1 MLRTC
6 WEHVLPWCLGFADKR
21 KNKKTKNERRWTPA
35 LAPVLRHVWSYE
47 EGRHGR
53 AFILKSLFS
62 FFARRGRMRKG
73 VAGGHPF
80 SKVIHILRRFF
91 CFFCVTCGRMRK
103 GVTGGHRFSKV
114 LHVMGT
120 YRLKKKS
127 YTKTHRVKL
136 GGHWLLRICVRF
148 SRSCCHKDIIVNK
161 GKYSATVAVI
171 ISYVNNNILCK

>member
-1 MLRTC
+1 MDACPCTC
-6 WEHVLPWCLGFADKR
+6 ATPRVVVWGRASRAGIHSQKSSFFFC
-21 KNKKTKNERRWTPA
+21 KK
-35 LAPVLRHVWSYE
+35 WSHE
-47 EGRHGR
+47 EGRRGR

-127 YTKTHRVKL
+127 YTKIHRVKL

-171 ISYVNNNILCK
+171 ISYVNNNILGK